1 MPDRE
6 DLILIGKITGTH
18 GIRGQVRVIP
28 YSGDAAS
35 ILSLSAFLVRM
46 RNGEYSSLGIN
57 GAVEHKKKV
66 LVTVAG
72 IHDVNAAL
80 ALVGC
85 EVFVQRDQ
93 LPDLP
98 DGEYYWQDLFGL
110 AVLDEQGRSIG
121 ELTDILATGAN
132 DVYVV
137 KNGEKEYL
145 IPAIS
150 DVVLT
155 IDLTM
160 RTMTVR
166 PMEGLLDL

>member
-1 MPDRE
+1 MSDRD

-18 GIRGQVRVIP
+18 GIKGQVRVIP

-35 ILSLSAFLVRM
+35 ILSM
-46 RNGEYSSLGIN
+46 RTFFVQMHDGEYAPISFNS
-57 GAVEHKKKV
+57 AVEHKKKV
-66 LVTVAG
+66 IVSVAG
-72 IHDVNAAL
+72 IHDITTAQ

-85 EVFVQRDQ
+85 EVFVPRNQ
-93 LPDLP
+93 LPELP
-98 DGEYYWQDLFGL
+98 DGEYYWQDLLGL
-110 AVLDEQGRSIG
+110 AVLDEQGRCFG

-137 KNGEKEYL
+137 KSGEKEYL

-150 DVVLT
+150 DVVLD
-155 IDLTM
+155 IDLNK

-166 PMEGLLDL
+166 PLEGLLDL